1 MIWLEWI
8 ALLLLVLGSAFMMIA
23 ALGALRMPDLLTRM
37 HATTKSG
44 VFGAGLMLGGVA
56 LHYLEA
62 SITARV
68 LAIVG
73 FITLTSP
80 LAAHAIGR
88 AGYYTGAP
96 MWQGTIKDDLREDLD
111 AERERGER

>member
-1 MIWLEWI
+1 MLEWV
-8 ALLLLVLGSAFMMIA
+8 ALLLIALGAAFMFIA

-44 VFGAGLMLGGVA
+44 VFGAGLMLLGVA
-56 LHYLEA
+56 VHYLDA
-62 SITARV
+62 GVTARV

-73 FITLTSP
+73 FIVLTSP

-96 MWQGTIKDDLREDLD
+96 MWQGTLKDDLRADLD
-111 AERERGER
+111 ARREREDGD